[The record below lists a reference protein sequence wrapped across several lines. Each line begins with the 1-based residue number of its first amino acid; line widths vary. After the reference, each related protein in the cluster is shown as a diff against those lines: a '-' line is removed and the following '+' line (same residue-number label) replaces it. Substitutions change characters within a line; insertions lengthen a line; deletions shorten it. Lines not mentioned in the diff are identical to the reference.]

1 MTYLLKPLKFLKFSF
16 LFLFSFLAIYILI
29 ALIAS
34 YITINGDKNSKNEL
48 DIYIKTNGVHTD
60 IVLPI
65 KTKSIDWSEQILF
78 ENTVSKDTTFKYVAM
93 GWGDRGFYLDTPT
106 WTDLKFSTALKA
118 SIGLSK
124 TALHTTFYKKI
135 VENDRC
141 IKIPISYSQ
150 YEKLIEYIHNSFDKN
165 SNNQFIKIK
174 TNANYGINDAFYEAK
189 GSYSLFKTCNTW
201 ANNGL
206 KHAGL
211 KHALWTPT
219 DYGIFIHYRK

>member
-93 GWGDRGFYLDTPT
+93 GWGDRGFYLDTQ
-106 WTDLKFSTALKA
+106 L
-118 SIGLSK
+118 GL
-124 TALHTTFYKKI
+124 I
-135 VENDRC
+135 
-141 IKIPISYSQ
+141 
-150 YEKLIEYIHNSFDKN
+150 
-165 SNNQFIKIK
+165 
-174 TNANYGINDAFYEAK
+174 
-189 GSYSLFKTCNTW
+189 
-201 ANNGL
+201 
-206 KHAGL
+206 
-211 KHALWTPT
+211 
-219 DYGIFIHYRK
+219 